1 MSTFTIIQQKLEQF
15 IRKYYTNE
23 LIKGTILFFAIGLL
37 YFIATLFVEHF
48 LWLETTGRAL
58 LFWTFVLVEIALF
71 ARFIAFP
78 LAKLFKLQQGI
89 SYEEASKIIGNH
101 FPQVNDKLLNVI
113 QLNQNRRESELLAAS
128 IDQKSNELQPIPF
141 VGAIHFKKNLA
152 YLKYAAVP
160 VLIIVLV
167 SVFWDKNLFTDSYE
181 RVVHYDT
188 AYEPPAPF
196 SFVLL
201 NEDLNAIENKSFTVQ
216 VKTEGSVIP
225 ENASVQFNNEAYYL
239 EQTSPGR
246 FQFTFTQPSE
256 SFDFR
261 FSANKVTSKPYHV
274 EVVKTPSLVGFEML
288 LDYPSYTGKKDET
301 LKSTGNATIPEGTR
315 VRWNVSTKNTET
327 VHLKTKDTLYGF
339 TSSKDE
345 FSFQKGVYQTLDYA
359 ITTSNK
365 ALKDYENL
373 SFTLGVV
380 KDAYPEISV
389 ASKQDSTDLQ
399 IYYFL
404 GQVSDDYGLSKLQL
418 VYYPVGEE
426 TQKKTIQLPVAN
438 GSFDQFTYAFP
449 GTLELQEGVSYE
461 YYFEVFDNDAIH
473 KFKSSKSGFYTF
485 RKLTKEE
492 LEALQ
497 LDEQKENIEDLS
509 KSIKDLKQQEKRLE
523 ELNKTQKEKDQLNWN
538 DKKKLEDF
546 LKKQKQQE
554 EMMKNFSKEMKEDL
568 QKFQPENKEEDP
580 FKEQLEE
587 RLEENEKRLE
597 ENEKL
602 LEELERLQEKIDK
615 EELSEKLEKLA
626 KQNKNQE
633 KNLEQLVELTK
644 RYYVTKK
651 AEKLAKE
658 LFKLGEEQE
667 KLGEASK
674 EENTQEKQ
682 EELNEKFD
690 EFQKEMEELQKENE
704 ELKEPMDIPQDKT
717 GEKEVEKE
725 QDKATDKLEQQKAQE
740 AAPSQKNAGKKMKQM
755 SQQMQAQMMAG
766 QMDSIDEDIE
776 MLRQILDNLV
786 TFSFEQEDLMQDFK
800 QIDYG
805 SAAFGK
811 KLNLQNDLKLN
822 FQHIDDSLFALSLRQ
837 PLISEKINESLTNVS
852 FNINKALE
860 QLAENNSRSGISS
873 QQYIITGANELAILL
888 SDLLGNM
895 QNMAMNMPGQGQGKG
910 QGQGQGQGEGFQ
922 LPDIIQKQKSL
933 GEQMGEQMGKG
944 EQGSEGT
951 EGNSGKGEKGQGKSG
966 QQGQEG
972 DGGDGG
978 DNGSDGNG
986 GSGNK
991 EGNNKQEGAKEKED
1005 LNGKIFEIYKQQQ
1018 DLRNQLKDRLSKEG
1032 LDGQGGK
1039 IIKEMEGI
1047 EQQLL
1052 DKGFNQRTLER
1063 IMNLQYELLK
1073 LEEADLEQG
1082 KENRRESRTNRQ
1094 DFNNTLRL
1102 KVEDIKKYFN
1112 QEEILNREAL
1122 PLQIEYKK
1130 EVQKYFNKEND

>member
-37 YFIATLFVEHF
+37 YFIATLLVEHF
-48 LWLETTGRAL
+48 LWLETTGRAV
-58 LFWTFVLVEIALF
+58 LFWTFVLVEIGLF

-89 SYEEASKIIGNH
+89 SYEEASKIIGSH
-101 FPQVNDKLLNVI
+101 FPQVSDKLLNVI

-128 IDQKSNELQPIPF
+128 IDQKSSELQPVPF
-141 VGAIHFKKNLA
+141 VGAIHFKKNLK
-152 YLKYAAVP
+152 YLKYAGIP
-160 VLIIVLV
+160 VAIIVLV
-167 SVFWDKNLFTDSYE
+167 NVLWDKNLFADSYE

-261 FSANKVTSKPYHV
+261 FTANKVISKPYHV
-274 EVVKTPSLVGFEML
+274 EVIKTPSLVGFEMF

-301 LKSTGNATIPEGTR
+301 LKSTGNATLPEGTR
-315 VRWNVSTKNTET
+315 VRWNVTTKNTET
-327 VHLKTKDTLYGF
+327 VQLKTKDTLYGF
-339 TSSKDE
+339 TSQKDE

-359 ITTSNK
+359 ITTSNH

-373 SFTLGVV
+373 SFTLAVV

-389 ASKQDSTDLQ
+389 SSKQDSTDLQ
-399 IYYFL
+399 VFYFL

-426 TQKKTIQLPVAN
+426 SQKKMLQLPVAN
-438 GSFDQFTYAFP
+438 SSYDQFTYAFP
-449 GTLELQEGVSYE
+449 GNLELEEGVSYE

-473 KFKSSKSGFYTF
+473 HFKSSKSGFYTF

-497 LDEQKENIEDLS
+497 LEEQKENIEDLS
-509 KSIKDLKQQEKRLE
+509 KTIKDLKQQERRLE
-523 ELNKTQKEKDQLNWN
+523 ELNKTQKEKEQLNWN
-538 DKKKLEDF
+538 DKKKLDDF

-568 QKFQPENKEEDP
+568 QKFQPENKEDDP

-602 LEELERLQEKIDK
+602 LEELERLQDKINK

-651 AEKLAKE
+651 AEKLAEE

-667 KLGEASK
+667 KLGDAPK
-674 EENTQEKQ
+674 EDNTQEKQ
-682 EELNEKFD
+682 EELNQKFD

-704 ELKEPMDIPQDKT
+704 GLKEPMDIPQDKT

-725 QDKATDKLEQQKAQE
+725 QEKATDKLEQQSPQE
-740 AAPSQKNAGKKMKQM
+740 AAPSQKSAGKKMKQM
-755 SQQMQAQMMAG
+755 SQQMQAQMMSG

-811 KLNLQNDLKLN
+811 KLNLQNDLKVN

-852 FNINKALE
+852 FNINKALD
-860 QLAENNSRSGISS
+860 QLAENNSRGGVSS
-873 QQYIITGANELAILL
+873 QQYIITGANELAVLL

-895 QNMAMNMPGQGQGKG
+895 QNMAMNMPGQGKG

-933 GEQMGEQMGKG
+933 GEQMGKQMGKG
-944 EQGSEGT
+944 EQGSEGN
-951 EGNSGKGEKGQGKSG
+951 EGTSGKGEKGQGKSG
-966 QQGQEG
+966 QKGEEG
-972 DGGDGG
+972 DGGQGG
-978 DNGSDGNG
+978 DNGSSGNG

-991 EGNNKQEGAKEKED
+991 EGDNNPNGTSESED

-1063 IMNLQYELLK
+1063 MLNLQYELLK

-1094 DFNNTLRL
+1094 DFNNTLRF
-1102 KVEDIKKYFN
+1102 KPEDIKKYFN
-1112 QEEILNREAL
+1112 QEEILNRDAL
-1122 PLQIEYKK
+1122 PLQLEYKK